1 MFCCKMMKSVLKK
14 YGWGMALLSV
24 FAVLFLLLQ
33 FTSAYHFF
41 YIEQNQ
47 VFLYSSDFAY
57 NVIVDVGGLS
67 AYVAVFLLQFFIM
80 PYVGA
85 LICAALF
92 SLIIVAAAFVVRR
105 QLPAYHSFILYISPT
120 VALLFVQMDV
130 YYFLQGTVAYL
141 FCLWTL
147 DLYVSIKKFSYR
159 LLIGILSVP
168 VLFYAAGPVSGLFAV
183 SAVIYDALVRK
194 QSFAKVLA
202 LIVFLLFGVLFP
214 LFSVYLMQVG
224 SCRMAFLPD
233 FYYNSS
239 IKPMWNIYL
248 SWIVF
253 PVGLLFIPLL
263 KGIKRI
269 PAIGL
274 WCGVQTM
281 IVVATAAWCVSSF
294 FYLGHNRLK
303 AMNYYAYTGD
313 WDKIIQES
321 RGKKSDA
328 RQLNYLN
335 LALSKKG
342 VLADYM
348 FLFDQKG
355 KEGLIKKFEF
365 NDDYFVLSDCY
376 FNIGAIA
383 KSQHLALS
391 SNVAVG
397 VKYNNPRMLQRMVQ
411 CCLILGEYP
420 AAEKLLQ
427 LLDKSLFY
435 REWSAKYRRFLYDDE
450 AVAAD
455 AELGEKRKVLA
466 IKGDKS
472 FLADI
477 KSHLV
482 EALEVDSSNKKYIS
496 YLGCTYLLEKDMAGF
511 KAFIENYF
519 GVQALTV
526 LPRSFEEAV
535 MIYSESDPDYWT
547 KYGISPATIERH
559 KQYKQMFLSNRN
571 SSNLK
576 SIMYRNFGETYWYYM
591 MFKNWEKE

>member
-1 MFCCKMMKSVLKK
+1 MMKSVLKK
-14 YGWGMALLSV
+14 YGWGMVLLSV
-24 FAVLFLLLQ
+24 FVVLFLLLQ
-33 FTSAYHFF
+33 FTGAYHFF

-47 VFLYSSDFAY
+47 SFLYSSDFAY
-57 NVIVDVGGLS
+57 NVIADVGGLS
-67 AYVAVFLLQFFIM
+67 AYVAVFLLQFFIIS
-80 PYVGA
+80 YVGA
-85 LICAALF
+85 LICATLF
-92 SLIIVAAAFVVRR
+92 SLIIIAAAFVIRK
-105 QLPAYHSFILYISPT
+105 QLPAYHSFILYVSPA
-120 VALLFVQMDV
+120 VALLFIQMDV

-147 DLYVSIKKFSYR
+147 DLYVSIKKFPYR

-168 VLFYAAGPVSGLFAV
+168 FLFYAAGPVSGLFVV
-183 SAVIYDALVRK
+183 SAVIYDVLGGEH
-194 QSFAKVLA
+194 SLAKVLA
-202 LIVFLLFGVLFP
+202 LIAFLILGVLFP

-274 WCGVQTM
+274 WCGVQAV
-281 IVVATAAWCVSSF
+281 IVAVAVIYCVSSF

-303 AMNYYAYTGD
+303 AMNYYTYIGD
-313 WDKIIQES
+313 WDRIIQES
-321 RGKKSDA
+321 RGQKLDA

-348 FLFDQKG
+348 FLFDQRG

-391 SNVAVG
+391 SNVAIG

-420 AAEKLLQ
+420 AAEKLLL
-427 LLDKSLFY
+427 LLDKTLFY
-435 REWSAKYRRFLYDDE
+435 RDWAEKYRRFLYNDE
-450 AVAAD
+450 AVLAD
-455 AELGEKRKVLA
+455 EELGEKRKALSV
-466 IKGDKS
+466 KGDKS
-472 FLADI
+472 FLADT
-477 KSHLV
+477 KDHLI
-482 EALEVDSSNKKYIS
+482 EVLKADVSNKKYMS
-496 YLGCTYLLEKDMAGF
+496 YLGCEYLLEKDMAGF
-511 KAFIENYF
+511 KAFVEKYF
-519 GVQALTV
+519 GTPALAV

-535 MIYSESDPDYWT
+535 MVYSESDSDYWK
-547 KYGISPATIERH
+547 KYGVSPATVERH

-571 SSNLK
+571 SPNLRN
-576 SIMYRNFGETYWYYM
+576 IMSRNFGDTYWYYM
-591 MFKNWEKE
+591 MFKN